1 MKLAISQQ
9 KHLSNDR
16 FPDFFLVPCFGILE
30 TFSGW
35 AFSTTRPFQTPDHQA
50 LVGAQLF
57 GNQTR
62 FLNDI
67 SDTRITFLRLNQDLL
82 EAKR

>member
-1 MKLAISQQ
+1 MIDSLI
-9 KHLSNDR
+9 
-16 FPDFFLVPCFGILE
+16 FFGPVFWNPRNFFGMGILHNQ
-30 TFSGW
+30 
-35 AFSTTRPFQTPDHQA
+35 AVPDHQA

-57 GNQTR
+57 GGGKPDRIHQSLGNQTR

-67 SDTRITFLRLNQDLL
+67 SPTRITFLRLNQDFF